1 MFFFLNTYLFNGW
14 DDWKLLTPDEET
26 GRQQSFKILK
36 KKKKI
41 RPELPP
47 FIFTSLCFLSQTL
60 RSKPSTLPPESR
72 SALWGTLSLTPL
84 SLPSPWV
91 YVAGSKLH
99 RFCDFGFRGLSQP
112 LTEADTAP
120 LVSLGLTGFRAT
132 VGGGRGGG
140 GLQSREEADVRTP
153 GKECHRGLV
162 VHTG

>member
-1 MFFFLNTYLFNGW
+1 M
-14 DDWKLLTPDEET
+14 
-26 GRQQSFKILK
+26 
-36 KKKKI
+36 
-41 RPELPP
+41 
-47 FIFTSLCFLSQTL
+47 
-60 RSKPSTLPPESR
+60 
-72 SALWGTLSLTPL
+72 WGTLSLTPL

-140 GLQSREEADVRTP
+140 VFSPVRRLMFALQERNVTVASWFTQGDS
-153 GKECHRGLV
+153 L
-162 VHTG
+162 